1 MYAQSYD
8 NLKQVPKVITY
19 PNKTAIIEM
28 ARKNSE
34 NNAVSQ
40 SNNGKEIRKKAE
52 QDENL
57 TMLILTLL
65 LSHDIESSGIE
76 YLIAALMFIL

>member
-1 MYAQSYD
+1 MYSQSYD
-8 NLKQVPKVITY
+8 NIKQVPKVVTY
-19 PNKTAIIEM
+19 PNKTAIIDM
-28 ARKNSE
+28 ARKNTE
-34 NNAVSQ
+34 NNMALLA
-40 SNNGKEIRKKAE
+40 NKENVIQKKAE